1 MFEAKANAT
10 PALASLVSVFG
21 VVAQLMN
28 TARTTVC
35 DIQVGLIKLTVSV
48 CRCETAAVFEQD
60 NNLRKTGSM
69 NEHVL
74 LPDHHE
80 VRGGSAQGRRMATDA
95 SNEEMYFT

>member
-21 VVAQLMN
+21 VFAQLMK

-74 LPDHHE
+74 LPE
-80 VRGGSAQGRRMATDA
+80 PSRGSGGVSARR
-95 SNEEMYFT
+95 SNGNRCQQ